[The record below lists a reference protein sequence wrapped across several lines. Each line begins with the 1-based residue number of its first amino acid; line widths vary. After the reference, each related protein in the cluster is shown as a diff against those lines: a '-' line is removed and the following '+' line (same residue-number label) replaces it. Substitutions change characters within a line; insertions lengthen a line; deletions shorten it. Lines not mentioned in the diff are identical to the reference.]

1 MCIRDRVYNVNIKF
15 MIDTGANVSLIDI
28 NMYDKIQKESKTSL
42 PTLPI
47 SNIILMGATGRQ
59 NKTIKRQVSLEV
71 ISNGVTL
78 PMIFL
83 IAHNLPFDILIGCDI
98 LRKYSAV
105 IDMELSKVTMKYEGR
120 EWVAELTGSKGV
132 LPVSK
137 IYSIRT
143 VCDSPDRRWEVKPNS
158 QVNNVSLLLSAALKA
173 VSYTHLD
180 VYKRQEYSC
189 NPFSIGLSQLLP
201 KLYGSVKCH
210 LN

>member
-1 MCIRDRVYNVNIKF
+1 MYKRQVYNVDVKF

-28 NMYDKIQKESKTSL
+28 NMYEKIQKESKISL

-47 SNIILMGATGRQ
+47 SNIILIGATGRQ

-71 ISNGVTL
+71 ISNGETL

-105 IDMELSKVTMKYEGR
+105 IDMKLSKVTMKYEDR

-132 LPVSK
+132 IPVST
-137 IYSIRT
+137 IY
-143 VCDSPDRRWEVKPNS
+143 NL
-158 QVNNVSLLLSAALKA
+158 SLI
-173 VSYTHLD
+173 H
-180 VYKRQEYSC
+180 
-189 NPFSIGLSQLLP
+189 I
-201 KLYGSVKCH
+201 
-210 LN
+210 